1 MAESTRL
8 KDINARL
15 DTMMAVME
23 QREERLLAAMD
34 QHDESVNLL
43 EQTLS
48 RLSLILENHLPKL
61 QGNVNDSASVLPAGI
76 SEDQDYQAIP
86 SAQMKAI

>member
-34 QHDESVNLL
+34 QRDERVNLL

-61 QGNVNDSASVLPAGI
+61 QGNVSDFFI
-76 SEDQDYQAIP
+76 SFTSWD
-86 SAQMKAI
+86 